1 MLIPLSLQL
10 NEFNPMGDTL
20 ASVMGEWNRLYLKP
34 DTISQGPVQAN
45 LSLALPHSPKVA
57 VREGDNQE
65 TVVYLD

>member
-20 ASVMGEWNRLYLKP
+20 ASVMGEWSRLYLKP
-34 DTISQGPVQAN
+34 DTTSQGSVQAN

-57 VREGDNQE
+57 VSEEGNQE